1 MRGPRMRRSLSIRL
15 ALAAS
20 ALTSLLS
27 MPALA
32 QDAQGAESGSA
43 SDIIVTARRTE
54 ERLQDVPISITV
66 YTQQQLTDRN
76 IASSVDL
83 AKYTPSL
90 SVNTRFGPDKASF
103 ILRGFSADMLTAPS
117 VAVYVADVV
126 APRIQSN
133 IQSGNGAGAG
143 IMYDLQNVQVL
154 KGPQGTLFG
163 RNTTGGAI
171 LIVPKKPTKT
181 LEGYAEGTVTNFNGW
196 RIQGALNIP
205 LSDTIRARISA
216 DRYTRDGYLRNRKD
230 LGGVGPDDF
239 NDINY
244 IAVRGS
250 LVIDLTPDLEN
261 YTIVSFVRSSTHGTM
276 GRLAVANQA
285 IPASLGGLK
294 PLVFAQYTAFQNA
307 GFYDVANSVA
317 NPFNK
322 QKTFQVIN
330 TTTWKSSDSLTI
342 KNIASFSR
350 AQELYAQ
357 NIAGDAH
364 AFPVTETYPGPD
376 GQQGNQRTFTEELQ
390 FQGHFGDKLTWQAGG
405 YLEMSDPVGQQS
417 QFALGQGHCA
427 DIYTLSN
434 CTLLATTIPNVG
446 TFGIGSIGVSRNNYK
461 FRNYALYAQGT
472 YDFTDQLS
480 LTAGFRYTWDRQYSH
495 SHNFTIR
502 PLQANIGVVT
512 VSGLPASTINGLTNA
527 TFTCTPPVTGS
538 GTYSE
543 IFNKC
548 DLFYNVKS
556 AKPTWLIGLD
566 YKPTEDLLIYAKY
579 ARGYRA
585 GGINPQINDAT
596 GDSAKWKPERIDDF
610 ELGIKATFRGKI
622 RGTLNINGFYNNFQG
637 QQTSLFVPQCTV
649 AGQGVNVCTQ
659 PVASGAQLI
668 VNSGTSHIKG
678 VEVDASFD
686 LFEGFRFDA
695 AYAYLDAQLVRVG
708 PPTACNNASYVC
720 SAGTAQPLGVLTY
733 APKNRVTVTG
743 TYTFPLDPSVGR
755 VSISATFTHTDQQ
768 RNSYA
773 GKSFFDAGLIP
784 FDPSLLPATNLLNLN
799 LNWNDVAGKGI
810 DLGLFATNVTKQNY
824 WTANA
829 GLLSSTGGD
838 SIFLGEPRVFGAR
851 VRVHFGD

>member
-1 MRGPRMRRSLSIRL
+1 MKRA
-15 ALAAS
+15 ALAAT
-20 ALTSLLS
+20 AMAAVLTT
-27 MPALA
+27 PALA
-32 QDAQGAESGSA
+32 QSGSDSPA
-43 SDIIVTARRTE
+43 DIIVTARRTE

-66 YTQQQLTDRN
+66 YTQEQLTNRN

-171 LIVPKKPTKT
+171 LIVPQRPTDK
-181 LEGYAEGTVTNFNGW
+181 LEGYVEGTATSFNGW
-196 RIQGALNIP
+196 RAQGALNVP
-205 LSDTIRARISA
+205 LSDNIRARIAA

-261 YTIVSFVRSSTHGTM
+261 YTVASFVRSSTNGTM
-276 GRLAVANQA
+276 GRMAVANQA
-285 IPASLGGLK
+285 IPASLAALK
-294 PLVFAQYTAFQNA
+294 PLVFAQYTAFLNA
-307 GFYDVANSVA
+307 GYYDVANSVA

-330 TTTWKSSDSLTI
+330 TTTWKASDSLTI

-390 FQGHFGDKLTWQAGG
+390 FQGNFGERLQWQAGG
-405 YLEMSDPVGQQS
+405 YMEMSDPVGQQS
-417 QFALGQGHCA
+417 QFALGQGHC
-427 DIYTLSN
+427 DNIYTLTN
-434 CTLLATTIPNVG
+434 CTLLATVIPGVG
-446 TFGIGSIGVSRNNYK
+446 SFGIGSIGVSRNNYR
-461 FRNYALYAQGT
+461 FRNFGLYTQGT
-472 YDFTDQLS
+472 YKLTDQFS
-480 LTAGFRYTWDRQYSH
+480 LTAGVRYTWDREYSH

-502 PLQANIGVVT
+502 ALPANIGVARVN
-512 VSGLPASTINGLTNA
+512 GIPASTINGLANA
-527 TFTCTPPVTGS
+527 TYTCTPPVTGS
-538 GTYSE
+538 GTYAE

-548 DLFYNVKS
+548 DLFYSVKS
-556 AKPTWLIGLD
+556 GKPTWLLGLD
-566 YKPTEDLLIYAKY
+566 YKPTEDLLLYAKY

-596 GDSAKWKPERIDDF
+596 GASAVWKPERIDDF
-610 ELGIKATFRGKI
+610 EVGLKATFRGAI
-622 RGTLNINGFYNNFQG
+622 RGTFNINGFYNNFQG
-637 QQTSLFVPQCTV
+637 QQTSVFVAQCT
-649 AGQGVNVCTQ
+649 AAAQGASVCTQ

-686 LFEGFRFDA
+686 LLEGLRLDA
-695 AYAYLDAQLVRVG
+695 AYAYLDAKLVKVS
-708 PPTACNNASYVC
+708 PPTACNTASYVC
-720 SAGTAQPLGVLTY
+720 STATFQPLGTLTY
-733 APKNRVTVTG
+733 APKNRVTLTG
-743 TYTFPLDPSVGR
+743 TYTLPLDPSVGR
-755 VSISATFTHTDQQ
+755 VSVSATFTHTDTQ

-773 GKSFFDAGLIP
+773 GKPFFDAGLIP
-784 FDPSLLPATNLLNLN
+784 FDPSRLPATNLLNLN
-799 LNWNDVAGKGI
+799 LNWNDIVGKGI
-810 DLGLFATNVTKQNY
+810 DLGLFATNVTKQKY
-824 WTANA
+824 YVANS

-838 SIFLGEPRVFGAR
+838 SIFLGEPRVYGAR
-851 VRVHFGD
+851 VRIRFGD